1 MLGIAEMKEASVF
14 WLDVNVYIVCK
25 FKSVYIYQKIICYL
39 FDLFNIHANV
49 EEKKM
54 IGWSAKSTCNID
66 GKESVPPLLNSR
78 N

>member
-1 MLGIAEMKEASVF
+1 MYILF
-14 WLDVNVYIVCK
+14 VN
-25 FKSVYIYQKIICYL
+25 IYQKIICYL
-39 FDLFNIHANV
+39 FDLFNLHANV

-66 GKESVPPLLNSR
+66 GKESVPPLLNFR